1 MNKYA
6 VIAVG
11 GKQYTVREG
20 EVLEVQ
26 KLASSESKVEF
37 DQVLLVVDGDNVQVG
52 TPAIADLIVH
62 GTFVENKKG
71 DKVQVF
77 KYKSK
82 SKYRK
87 LNGARQMYSYVK
99 IDSIGTARPK
109 AAAARQET
117 AAPKTEKKAAA
128 KPAVKKTPAKKSAVK

>member
-6 VIAVG
+6 VISVG
-11 GKQYTVREG
+11 DKQYTVRVG

-26 KLASSESKVEF
+26 KLDGAAGTVIF
-37 DQVLLVVDGDNVQVG
+37 DQVLLVVDGETVRIG
-52 TPAIADLIVH
+52 TPTVQGMSVTATYIED
-62 GTFVENKKG
+62 KKG

-87 LNGARQMYSYVK
+87 LRGARQTYSYLK
-99 IDSIGTARPK
+99 IDAIGTPEK
-109 AAAARQET
+109 KT
-117 AAPKTEKKAAA
+117 AAPKAEKAAPK
-128 KPAVKKTPAKKSAVK
+128 KPAVKKSPSVKTE